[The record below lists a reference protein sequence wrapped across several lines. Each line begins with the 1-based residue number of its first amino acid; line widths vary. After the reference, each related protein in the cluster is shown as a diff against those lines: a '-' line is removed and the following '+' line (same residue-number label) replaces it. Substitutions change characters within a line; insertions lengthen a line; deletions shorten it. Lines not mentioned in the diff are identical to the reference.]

1 MCAPKKKNCP
11 RGGGIFED
19 KRSTASALRCKA
31 NPWHGRDEVQR
42 YRKRGYQSVEEIQ
55 PIYGTSQR
63 NERTIIKKQKKT
75 EMRITIRV
83 AAAAMVI
90 QPHSHDG
97 YRENKNKV
105 LKRKM
110 RKGQVKKHKIHS
122 FERAA
127 DFEEMPYKIPH
138 HSSTTGHGTFK
149 KKHPSIEVGDDF
161 EHIDPDTAFQEKQTD
176 KLPIRPTRKRLVEKN
191 GQRNVRSRHIPKTRY
206 LQDVFT
212 TILDARWKW
221 MFFFFTVVYLF
232 TWVIFATMW
241 WIIFEGRD
249 GTDKCVVNVKDW
261 KSAFLF
267 SVETQQT
274 IGYGTRAVTE
284 NCPEATLLLIVQ
296 VIVGM
301 LVDAILLGL
310 VFAKLA
316 RPNKRS
322 STILFSENAAISK
335 RDDKFCLMFQ
345 VADVRKRQ
353 LPEAHVRAYLFRSLK
368 TKEGRMIPF
377 HHESLQV
384 GHDHQKYDPDVTPD
398 RLFLLFPV
406 TVVHIIDEK
415 SPFYD
420 IGPEELKNS
429 DWEVVVILEGVVEA
443 TGCTVQTR
451 TSYLGDEIMWGNDF
465 IDVFE
470 PNDWLEDEG
479 YRYDLFKMNV
489 LSPTATPRCSA
500 KDYERQQELQNG
512 HHEPSENGV
521 SNTDID
527 RQISIG
533 LTIDN
538 L

>member
-1 MCAPKKKNCP
+1 
-11 RGGGIFED
+11 
-19 KRSTASALRCKA
+19 
-31 NPWHGRDEVQR
+31 
-42 YRKRGYQSVEEIQ
+42 
-55 PIYGTSQR
+55 
-63 NERTIIKKQKKT
+63 
-75 EMRITIRV
+75 
-83 AAAAMVI
+83 
-90 QPHSHDG
+90 
-97 YRENKNKV
+97 
-105 LKRKM
+105 M
-110 RKGQVKKHKIHS
+110 RKGQAKKYKLHS
-122 FERAA
+122 FAEVAP
-127 DFEEMPYKIPH
+127 DHKEMPNRIPH
-138 HSSTTGHGTFK
+138 HSSTRGHGTFK

-176 KLPIRPTRKRLVEKN
+176 KLPVRPTRKRLVEKN
-191 GQRNVRSRHIPKTRY
+191 GQRNVRSRHIPRTRY
-206 LQDVFT
+206 LQDIFT

-221 MFFFFTVVYLF
+221 MFFFFTVVYLL

-241 WIIFEGRD
+241 WVIFEGRD
-249 GTDKCVVNVKDW
+249 ATDKCVVNVKDW
-261 KSAFLF
+261 RSAFLF

-322 STILFSENAAISK
+322 STILFSENAVISK

-353 LPEAHVRAYLFRSLK
+353 LPEAHVRAYLFRSIR
-368 TKEGRMIPF
+368 TKEGRNIPF

-384 GHDHQKYDPDVTPD
+384 GHDHNKYDPDVTPD

-406 TVVHIIDEK
+406 TVVHIIDEN
-415 SPFYD
+415 SPFYN

-500 KDYERQQELQNG
+500 KDYEKQQELQNG
-512 HHEPSENGV
+512 HREPSENGV

-533 LTIDN
+533 LSIDN